1 MQKGYNSGTRCKMF
15 YIALKWE
22 NCLRDKDT
30 IRKNAEI
37 TVYLC
42 YRYGGEIE

>member
-1 MQKGYNSGTRCKMF
+1 MQKGYNSDTRCKMF
-15 YIALKWE
+15 YIALTRE